1 MNTVSGFLKYVVIR
15 ALLRDAGL
23 ICDSSDSDFGL
34 YDVNGTSWCETYF
47 GEFNITHNVNK
58 QLPARSYQL
67 LASHDG
73 SKRGTSVRL
82 SISTS
87 PGQIRQ
93 SL

>member
-67 LASHDG
+67 HTMVAKEELASG
-73 SKRGTSVRL
+73 YR
-82 SISTS
+82 S
-87 PGQIRQ
+87 P
-93 SL
+93 LVLDK